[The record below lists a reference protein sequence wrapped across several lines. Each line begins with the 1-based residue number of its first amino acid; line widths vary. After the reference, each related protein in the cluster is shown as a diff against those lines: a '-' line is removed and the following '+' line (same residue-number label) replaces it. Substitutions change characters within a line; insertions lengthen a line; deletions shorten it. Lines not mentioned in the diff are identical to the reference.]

1 MSAIAS
7 VGSQP
12 PLQLQQASAAAKP
25 VDRDGDHD
33 NDATE
38 SGAAKAHTTSASHH
52 VVNLTA

>member
-1 MSAIAS
+1 MHAIGS

-12 PLQLQQASAAAKP
+12 PLQLQQAAAAAKP

-38 SGAAKAHTTSASHH
+38 SSATKAQETSGSHH